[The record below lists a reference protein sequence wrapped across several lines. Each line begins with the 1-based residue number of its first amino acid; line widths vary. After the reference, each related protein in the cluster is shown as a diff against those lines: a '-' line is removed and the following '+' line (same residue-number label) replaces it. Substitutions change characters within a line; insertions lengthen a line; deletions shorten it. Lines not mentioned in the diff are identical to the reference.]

1 MSGLLNI
8 QKALTFG
15 RFAVTI
21 AGVNPKV
28 RILIE
33 MIKLYNFPL
42 SGNGYKA
49 RLLMSILNVE
59 YETIAIDLRNKEHK
73 TPAFLEINP
82 WGQVP
87 VLMDGD
93 LVLRDSQAILVYLA
107 QRYGG
112 AAWLPSDPASWGLVM
127 QWLSTAA
134 NDIRQGFAAAR
145 AYNLLGKPTDI
156 EVATAYAYETLK
168 IFDKHLAHRQWLE
181 LDRPTLADLAC
192 FPYIA
197 MAADGKISLAGYGQV
212 LAWIDRIQQLPG
224 YIALPGQ

>member
-1 MSGLLNI
+1 M
-8 QKALTFG
+8 
-15 RFAVTI
+15 V
-21 AGVNPKV
+21 
-28 RILIE
+28 
-33 MIKLYNFPL
+33 KLYNFPL

-49 RLLMSILNVE
+49 RLLMSILKVE
-59 YETIAIDLRNKEHK
+59 YETIAIDLRKKEHK
-73 TPAFLEINP
+73 APAFLEINP

-87 VLMDGD
+87 ALVDGD

-112 AAWLPSDPASWGLVM
+112 EAWLPNDAGSWGLIM

-156 EVATAYAYETLK
+156 EAATAYAYETLK

-181 LDRPTLADLAC
+181 LDRPTIADLAC

-197 MAADGKISLAGYGQV
+197 MAADCKISLAEYGQV
-212 LAWIDRIQQLPG
+212 LAWIDRIQQLPS
-224 YIALPGQ
+224 YIALPSQ

>member
-1 MSGLLNI
+1 M
-8 QKALTFG
+8 
-15 RFAVTI
+15 VT
-21 AGVNPKV
+21 
-28 RILIE
+28 
-33 MIKLYNFPL
+33 LYNFPL

-59 YETIAIDLRNKEHK
+59 YQTIAIDLRQKEHK
-73 TPAFLEINP
+73 APAFLEINP

-87 VLMDGD
+87 ALVDGE

-107 QRYGG
+107 QRYSGE
-112 AAWLPSDPASWGLVM
+112 AWLPNDPVSWGLVM

-145 AYNLLGKPTDI
+145 AYNLLGKPTNI
-156 EVATAYAYETLK
+156 EAATAYAYETLK
-168 IFDKHLAHRQWLE
+168 IFDQHLTHRQWLE
-181 LDRPTLADLAC
+181 LDRPTIADLAC

-197 MAADGKISLAGYGQV
+197 MAADGKISLAEYGQV

-224 YIALPGQ
+224 YIPLPGQ